1 MEFRPI
7 PFYINDISWNLGTS
21 CTL

>member
-1 MEFRPI
+1 MEFRLI